1 MQLRRGMPCE
11 GRNDWQVHQGRRD
24 IQSQLRKVRNQWPC
38 VNHTP
43 KGSKLLRMT
52 DVSVDGCPTNWEYSS
67 FVDLTNQSKMCLAI
81 PPNVYAR
88 VYGNAVYLFN
98 QTTWA
103 SVLIKDAAVFK
114 DLFSRTPTST
124 ERIVKEIV
132 AIHRQPHSCV
142 KSDLNELITPL
153 IHDGFLLCGKTV
165 STVPTQP
172 SFANYSQQQ
181 HLNQDDAENDQSS
194 TESPEDTLYEYF
206 RDNPTPFEL
215 DIDLTQACT
224 ERCIHCYAASHGTK
238 SLELSVIE
246 KAFGEFRAMGGLKVK
261 LTGGECMLHKNF
273 IDTLQM
279 ARAHDFVISVL
290 SNLTECNDINQKAM
304 KATNVAVVQ
313 TSLYGAD
320 AQTHETITQRTGSF
334 SQTMKAIEA
343 LSRLGIQVQIH
354 CPIMRQNL
362 HAIGGVEA
370 IGKRFGIKT
379 TFDAAIM
386 ARANHDN
393 SNLECSLSDDMLCQ
407 FLKKQGVEKS
417 ACKEYVVV
425 TSDTP
430 ICNIGIARI
439 CLSATGIYYPCSG
452 CYGFALGDCSQMTLA
467 EVWNGEKMT
476 RLRSIS
482 FKELSKCR
490 SCKLLAY
497 CNVCPARNYNATQD
511 LFTPD
516 PMLCRIARIK
526 HKLASGETEI

>member
-1 MQLRRGMPCE
+1 MPID
-11 GRNDWQVHQGRRD
+11 GHPTSWVYP
-24 IQSQLRKVRNQWPC
+24 S
-38 VNHTP
+38 
-43 KGSKLLRMT
+43 
-52 DVSVDGCPTNWEYSS
+52 SVDLFYR
-67 FVDLTNQSKMCLAI
+67 SKMYLAI
-81 PPNVYAR
+81 PQNVYAR
-88 VYGNAVYLFN
+88 VYGDAVYLFN
-98 QTTWA
+98 QRTWA
-103 SVLIKDAAVFK
+103 SLLIKDAAVFK
-114 DLFSRTPTST
+114 KLFTRTPSSLDQ
-124 ERIVKEIV
+124 IVKEI
-132 AIHRQPHSCV
+132 AFTHRQPISCV
-142 KSDLNELITPL
+142 QSDINELIAPL
-153 IHDGFLLCGKTV
+153 VRAGFLLGGRTV
-165 STVPTQP
+165 GTYLTQP
-172 SFANYSQQQ
+172 SFVNYSQC
-181 HLNQDDAENDQSS
+181 HELDQDNADSDRPS
-194 TESPEDTLYEYF
+194 TESPEDLLYEQF

-215 DIDLTQACT
+215 DIDLTQTCT
-224 ERCIHCYAASHGTK
+224 ERCIHCYASSHGSQ
-238 SLELSVIE
+238 SLGLDVIE
-246 KAFGEFRAMGGLKVK
+246 KVFGEFHAMGGLKVK

-273 IDTLQM
+273 VNILQM

-290 SNLTECNDINQKAM
+290 SNLTECNDVNQNAM

-320 AQTHETITQRTGSF
+320 AQTHEKITQRPGSF
-334 SQTMKAIEA
+334 SQTMRAIEA
-343 LSRLGIQVQIH
+343 LLGSGIQVQIH

-526 HKLASGETEI
+526 HKIASGETEI